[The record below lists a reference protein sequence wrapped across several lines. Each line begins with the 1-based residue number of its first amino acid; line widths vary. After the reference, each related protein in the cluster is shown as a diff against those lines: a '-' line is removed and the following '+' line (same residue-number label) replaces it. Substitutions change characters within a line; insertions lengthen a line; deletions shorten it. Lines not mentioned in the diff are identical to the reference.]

1 MNSQARNYKILTIIL
16 PILAVVIAGIF
27 TMTQVTR
34 LKSLQ
39 SEKEQVDKNIAYL
52 EKLMREDQLQP
63 LTDKIPAAVQ
73 SPEEQAA
80 FLDQL
85 RQLAGTSGIQIVRWV
100 NTARSLE
107 APPAPDPN
115 NPNAAPP
122 PASKVTALMCTM
134 DIRGEYPRM
143 RSFMYS
149 LLRSKRLLNVSSL
162 TWTRT
167 NEYPRTALTFTCTRY
182 VTDQPML
189 NVPAEEPVQ
198 PAESDVTAPASSN
211 IPSGTKV
218 TAQLDEGFLWREII
232 R

>member
-1 MNSQARNYKILTIIL
+1 MNNQARNYKILTIIL

-27 TMTQVTR
+27 TMTQITR
-34 LKSLQ
+34 MRSLKE
-39 SEKEQVDKNIAYL
+39 EKEQVDKNIAYL
-52 EKLMREDQLQP
+52 EDLMRQDQLQP
-63 LTDKIPAAVQ
+63 LTDKIPAEVQ
-73 SPEEQAA
+73 SPAEQAA

-85 RQLAGTSGIQIVRWV
+85 RQLAAASGIQIVRWM

-107 APPAPDPN
+107 APAPDPN
-115 NPNAAPP
+115 ADPNAAPP

-134 DIRGEYPRM
+134 DIKGEYPRM

-182 VTDQPML
+182 VTDQPM
-189 NVPAEEPVQ
+189 NVPAEEPAQ

-211 IPSGTKV
+211 ASPGTKV
-218 TAQLDEGFLWREII
+218 TAQLDEGFLWREI

>member
-1 MNSQARNYKILTIIL
+1 MNAQARNYKILTIIL

-34 LKSLQ
+34 SKSLQ

-52 EKLMREDQLQP
+52 ENLMREDQLQP

-107 APPAPDPN
+107 PP
-115 NPNAAPP
+115 
-122 PASKVTALMCTM
+122 
-134 DIRGEYPRM
+134 
-143 RSFMYS
+143 
-149 LLRSKRLLNVSSL
+149 
-162 TWTRT
+162 
-167 NEYPRTALTFTCTRY
+167 
-182 VTDQPML
+182 
-189 NVPAEEPVQ
+189 
-198 PAESDVTAPASSN
+198 
-211 IPSGTKV
+211 
-218 TAQLDEGFLWREII
+218 
-232 R
+232 

>member
-1 MNSQARNYKILTIIL
+1 MNSQARTYKILTIIL
-16 PILAVVIAGIF
+16 PILAVVFAGIF
-27 TMTQVTR
+27 TMTQITR
-34 LKSLQ
+34 MRSLQ
-39 SEKEQVDKNIAYL
+39 EQKEQVDKNIAYL
-52 EKLMREDQLQP
+52 EDLMRQDQLQP
-63 LTDKIPAAVQ
+63 LTDKIPAAVL

-85 RQLAGTSGIQIVRWV
+85 RQLASSSGIQIVRWT
-100 NTARSLE
+100 NTARAL
-107 APPAPDPN
+107 APPPPADPN
-115 NPNAAPP
+115 NPNAEAT

-134 DIRGEYPRM
+134 DIKGEYPKM
-143 RSFMYS
+143 RSFMYA

-189 NVPAEEPVQ
+189 NVPAVEPAQ
-198 PAESDVTAPASSN
+198 PTEPDVTSPASSN
-211 IPSGTKV
+211 EWPTHKV
-218 TAQLDEGFLWREII
+218 TAQLDEAILWRDI

>member
-1 MNSQARNYKILTIIL
+1 MNNQARNYKILTIAL
-16 PILAVVIAGIF
+16 PIVAVLIAGIF
-27 TMTQVTR
+27 TMTQITR
-34 LKSLQ
+34 MRSLR

-52 EKLMREDQLQP
+52 EDLMRQDQLQP
-63 LTDKIPAAVQ
+63 LTDKIPAAVL

-85 RQLAGTSGIQIVRWV
+85 RQLAASSGIQIVRWT
-100 NTARSLE
+100 NTARSL
-107 APPAPDPN
+107 APTPPPNPNDPN
-115 NPNAAPP
+115 AEPP
-122 PASKVTALMCTM
+122 PASRVTALMCTL
-134 DIRGEYPRM
+134 DIKGEYPRM
-143 RSFMYS
+143 RSFMYA

-189 NVPAEEPVQ
+189 NVPAEEPGETAT
-198 PAESDVTAPASSN
+198 PEVTSPASSKVSN
-211 IPSGTKV
+211 ATKV
-218 TAQLDEGFLWREII
+218 TAQLDGDILWRDI